1 MAQDAD
7 DAVDCGMT
15 VGLYGRL
22 RPYPWTGGE
31 GGADDGGEELRERLV
46 NLALSRAEAY
56 DWYAPAGLRMR
67 GGRSA
72 HPVPDRWFLC
82 DQGGADWT
90 VGEDETGPAREL
102 LWMRADLPRR
112 IASARLPLLPMT
124 RTASDALHRA
134 GDFRLAA
141 LRAHL
146 PLHVTA
152 GEADGDWED
161 MRDWFSLAAP
171 APTVTV
177 RCAVAVSGEE
187 TTPPAWRSGGTA
199 AEVGA
204 VWQTL
209 LGEAVTV
216 APGAP
221 PATSAAGGGVRYR
234 PYLEPARPVAAYRCR
249 VREWTA
255 DAAVWLLE
263 TAGEALRRTGHRVPV
278 ELTAA
283 LA

>member
-1 MAQDAD
+1 MPQDED

-22 RPYPWTGGE
+22 RPHPWIGAEGGGE
-31 GGADDGGEELRERLV
+31 GLRERLV
-46 NLALSRAEAY
+46 DLALSRTDAY
-56 DWYAPAGLRMR
+56 DWYAPVGLRMR

-72 HPVPDRWFLC
+72 HLVPDRWVLC
-82 DQGGADWT
+82 DQGGDDWS
-90 VGEDETGPAREL
+90 VGEVEGEDGTGPAREL
-102 LWMRADLPRR
+102 LWLRADLARR
-112 IASARLPLLPMT
+112 IESARLPLLPMT

-146 PLHVTA
+146 PLNVTA
-152 GEADGDWED
+152 GEAAGDWED

-177 RCAVAVSGEE
+177 RCAVAVAGEE
-187 TTPPAWRSGGTA
+187 TVPAAWRAGGTA
-199 AEVGA
+199 EEVGA

-209 LGEAVTV
+209 LGDAATV
-216 APGAP
+216 RPSAPSTG
-221 PATSAAGGGVRYR
+221 SGGVRYR
-234 PYLEPARPVAAYRCR
+234 PYLDRARPVAAYGCR

-255 DAAVWLLE
+255 DSAVWLLE
-263 TAGEALRRTGHRVPV
+263 TAGEALRRTGHTVPV
-278 ELTAA
+278 QLTAT
-283 LA
+283 LT